1 MLKDVWS
8 FVKDPIYGD
17 EDYAAPERNSIF
29 LKLSL
34 ITVCFSVIL
43 GILMQ
48 GVITLVGFDSENHA
62 VIEMFDSYSPV
73 MIFFLAVIVAPLLEE
88 LIFRAPLGLFKKSE
102 YFKYAFYASVILF
115 GLIHVGNFQDIEGF
129 YWLIPIL
136 VAPQISAG
144 IFLGF
149 IRTKLGLLWSIL
161 LHAVHNM
168 ILLGPFIFMKI
179 LDIPFE

>member
-1 MLKDVWS
+1 MLKTPFIVT
-8 FVKDPIYGD
+8 KIIQH
-17 EDYAAPERNSIF
+17 PEKNRIF
-29 LKLSL
+29 LKLVL
-34 ITVCFSVIL
+34 ITICFSIIL
-43 GILMQ
+43 GMLMQ

-62 VIEMFDSYSPV
+62 VIEMFNSYSAA
-73 MIFFLAVIVAPLLEE
+73 MIFFLAVIIAPLLEE

-102 YFKYAFYASVILF
+102 YFKHAFYISVLLF
-115 GLIHVGNFQDIEGF
+115 GLIHIGNFQDIEGY

-149 IRTKLGLLWSIL
+149 IRTKLGLLWSML
-161 LHAVHNM
+161 LHAVHNL